1 MSLPNPQDCFSK
13 VRNTKQNKNNRKE
26 KQLRILEMLLWQLVF
41 VVGLLTSNSLGVLN
55 GVPSTLYDTRP
66 LASVISRFPNIPDGQ
81 AMICGG
87 VVITPNTILT
97 AAHCVNDGNTFPS
110 MVTVTLNEGTS
121 SSSRLRQF
129 TRAIDLH
136 SGYSEASHPLF
147 NLRLTAATLF
157 SSGRPQIARL
167 PPLPHDDTEAPA
179 MSLHFNPAKNP
190 ILDKELETS
199 FCFATG
205 WGITE
210 DGTYSDTPQNIYLRV
225 KRENSD
231 DLFGYPINIASKA
244 CKGDSG
250 SPVYCYVRG
259 VKYLIGVMTDVGTYK
274 EIKRSAND
282 EMRCEDYDFVVIAD
296 IRDNIDEIRSILRRR
311 GLLDSLAT
319 GQRLCHNVL

>member
-1 MSLPNPQDCFSK
+1 
-13 VRNTKQNKNNRKE
+13 
-26 KQLRILEMLLWQLVF
+26 MLLWQLVF

-55 GVPSTLYDTRP
+55 GVPSTLYGVKHCNSDTRP

-136 SGYSEASHPLF
+136 SGYSEDVRGNGDIALVYLPKPINCSS
-147 NLRLTAATLF
+147 F
-157 SSGRPQIARL
+157 SGPQIARL

-179 MSLHFNPAKNP
+179 MPGNEMPSLHFNPAKNP

>member
-1 MSLPNPQDCFSK
+1 
-13 VRNTKQNKNNRKE
+13 
-26 KQLRILEMLLWQLVF
+26 
-41 VVGLLTSNSLGVLN
+41 
-55 GVPSTLYDTRP
+55 
-66 LASVISRFPNIPDGQ
+66 
-81 AMICGG
+81 
-87 VVITPNTILT
+87 
-97 AAHCVNDGNTFPS
+97 

-147 NLRLTAATLF
+147 N
-157 SSGRPQIARL
+157 
-167 PPLPHDDTEAPA
+167 
-179 MSLHFNPAKNP
+179 SLHFNPAKNP
-190 ILDKELETS
+190 ILDKELENA

-205 WGITE
+205 WGITK

-244 CKGDSG
+244 CK
-250 SPVYCYVRG
+250 
-259 VKYLIGVMTDVGTYK
+259 IGVMTDVGTYK

-282 EMRCEDYDFVVIAD
+282 EVMRCEDYDFVVIAD